1 MKAVVDTDIAFSCFV
16 RSDTLAA
23 EILLHTPGQ
32 LLFFSPLLLTK
43 ELQRHRAKLKRASK
57 LGDEALDTATKSLL
71 ARIVL
76 MDDAAVSF
84 ANRDKALSIVTGVDE
99 ADAPFI
105 ALALELDALLWT
117 GDHRLVRG
125 LRRKGFHHVISTV
138 ELAHM
143 R

>member
-43 ELQRHRAKLKRASK
+43 ELQRHRAKLKGASK

-84 ANRDKALSIVTGVDE
+84 ANRDKALSIATGVDE